1 VDSYLLHSI
10 RLIIETASHKPVL
23 FMHPPASCSIVIS
36 SLLLTSLRKSA
47 MSKSNISYWTDL
59 LRIRVKKISIQ
70 ITLKLQ
76 RKWETTAS
84 GFLFTTFTFDTFDNR
99 NSITQTGT
107 VHASSGKLF
116 NRHLKLTSYFFKK
129 VINVKVKYII
139 LNGFAKN
146 SSKKNFNSD
155 LFNKKQNHKI
165 LSLLT
170 FVNGCNDGKVIADA
184 IRKTRL
190 VVIKYI
196 FTWRWNKEQS

>member
-1 VDSYLLHSI
+1 VELLVGKVKDNFASLKKI
-10 RLIIETASHKPVL
+10 LVLVIVLVSRLFKFKKNFNSDYIEVAKK
-23 FMHPPASCSIVIS
+23 M
-36 SLLLTSLRKSA
+36 K
-47 MSKSNISYWTDL
+47 ISYYLIMELTFM
-59 LRIRVKKISIQ
+59 Q
-70 ITLKLQ
+70 
-76 RKWETTAS
+76 ETTVS
-84 GFLFTTFTFDTFDNR
+84 GFLFTTFDTFDNR

-129 VINVKVKYII
+129 VINVKVKVKYII

-196 FTWRWNKEQS
+196 FT